1 MSLDE
6 TWLDQRPRAMQFSV
20 REVLTFLT
28 SVLDGGA
35 ALRSTAAVFEIFAQ
49 LWNLPAET
57 PHWTTGRLWLLR
69 LGLYK
74 LTRPQTIADDWV
86 WIADH
91 TVQIGVEKCLVVLG
105 LRLSEL
111 PPAGRCLTLADL
123 EPLHIEPMPKSN
135 SALVHAELE
144 SLVEK
149 TGVPRL
155 ILDDHGSD
163 LHGGVKRFCQ
173 QHPHTSEIYDITHKA
188 ARLLKSQLEAD
199 ETWSCFSTQ
208 ACQAKLQT
216 QQTELAFLVPPSQ
229 RSKARYMNLG
239 PLVDWGRRTLKIVES
254 PSVTVLQWCCR
265 DRLEAKFG
273 WLRDYGQSLARWSQ
287 WLELVTMAEQLVRRE
302 GLSATTVSRLRTRLT
317 PLATTGSGVCLAGEL
332 VAFVAEQCGEVR
344 GGERLVGTTEPLE
357 CAFGKLKSLER
368 GQSKTGF
375 TSLLLSL
382 GAVVGETT
390 GQIVH
395 RGLEACRTKHVRNW
409 CREHLGP
416 TFASQRRL
424 AYAADKKP
432 DEISTPSR

>member
-1 MSLDE
+1 
-6 TWLDQRPRAMQFSV
+6 MQFSV

-49 LWNLPAET
+49 LWNLSTAA

-69 LGLYK
+69 VGLYK

-86 WIADH
+86 WIVDH
-91 TVQIGVEKCLVVLG
+91 TVQIGVDKCLVVLG
-105 LRLSEL
+105 LRLSKL
-111 PPAGRCLTLADL
+111 PPVGTCLTLADL

-135 SALVHAELE
+135 SELVHVELE
-144 SLVEK
+144 SVVAK

-188 ARLLKSQLEAD
+188 ARLLKSSLEAD
-199 ETWSCFSTQ
+199 EMWGRFSTQ
-208 ACQAKLQT
+208 AGQTKFQT

-239 PLVDWGRRTLKIVES
+239 PLVRWGRRTGEIVES
-254 PSVTVLQWCCR
+254 PSATVLQWCCR
-265 DRLEAKFG
+265 ERLEAKFG

-287 WLELVTMAEQLVRRE
+287 WLELVTVAEQLVRRD
-302 GLSATTVSRLRTRLT
+302 GLSAITVSRLRKRLT
-317 PLATTGSGVCLAGEL
+317 PLATTGSGVRLAGEL
-332 VAFVAEQCGEVR
+332 IAFVAQQCDEVR
-344 GGERLVGTTEPLE
+344 GDERLVGTTEPLE

-390 GQIVH
+390 GELVH
-395 RGLEACRTKHVRNW
+395 WALETCRTKHVRNW
-409 CREHLGP
+409 CQQHLGP
-416 TFASQRRL
+416 TLASQRCL

-432 DEISTPSR
+432 DEIQTQSR